1 MLDFKYK
8 RENMFN
14 GINTLNGFARKNNF
28 LTSKPSNLNHFQVK
42 KFNYID
48 RIKQKNNM
56 KSFNTKNTS

>member
-1 MLDFKYK
+1 
-8 RENMFN
+8 MFN